1 MGEIGW
7 QILLRFD
14 MILKSKTGDIL
25 LGLLVLLALIAIGYM
40 GEIKQDLT
48 YHKLVDN
55 RIILGIPNFWNVISS
70 LSFLLVGFLGNPSY
84 SYFG

>member
-1 MGEIGW
+1 
-7 QILLRFD
+7 